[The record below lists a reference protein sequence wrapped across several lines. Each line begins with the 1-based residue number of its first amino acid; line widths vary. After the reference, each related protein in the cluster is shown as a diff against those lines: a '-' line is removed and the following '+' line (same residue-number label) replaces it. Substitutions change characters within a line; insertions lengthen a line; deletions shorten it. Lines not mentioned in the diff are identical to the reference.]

1 MVNAR
6 QSCGC
11 VERCDSNG
19 RESVSL
25 CTNCAAE
32 RLERHEAARRSASHV
47 WREQQAAAVI
57 YACGECGIEIKTGCY
72 CAKCAR
78 AEALS

>member
-1 MVNAR
+1 
-6 QSCGC
+6 
-11 VERCDSNG
+11 
-19 RESVSL
+19 
-25 CTNCAAE
+25 
-32 RLERHEAARRSASHV
+32 LERHEAARRSASHV